1 MGLKS
6 KVMQPS
12 LARGGE
18 SFRNVQSHTPCNLS
32 LCLAR
37 MDSVSY
43 LYNMCCLCKF
53 QNFIVAKI
61 VIAISRTEN
70 WLAEGCHYAFHPV
83 AVTVCL
89 AHNMSFI
96 SMAQIPYAPKI
107 NGHMKSS
114 VPPVSTITFSST
126 DR

>member
-6 KVMQPS
+6 QVMQPS
-12 LARGGE
+12 SAQGGE
-18 SFRNVQSHTPCNLS
+18 SFHNVQSQTAHNLS

-43 LYNMCCLCKF
+43 ICNMCCLCKF
-53 QNFIVAKI
+53 QNFTVAK
-61 VIAISRTEN
+61 VMIAISRTEN

-83 AVTVCL
+83 AVRVCL
-89 AHNMSFI
+89 THDMSFI
-96 SMAQIPYAPKI
+96 STAQILYAPKI

-114 VPPVSTITFSST
+114 VPPVSTITFS
-126 DR
+126 